1 MAHPQTLQVLLNQ
14 LAKLPGLGPR
24 SAQRAALALLG
35 APEKLTQLVNALHAA
50 GEHLGHCSLCG
61 NLAERDAFSPNQAL
75 VCSVCADSRR
85 DASLLCVVETVA
97 DIWALERSG
106 TFTGRY
112 HVLGGVVSA
121 LQGVAPEDL
130 NLSLLEQRLCDASPA
145 VEEVI
150 LALGASLEGQTTSH
164 LVAMLVQRVA
174 PSATLTTLAK
184 GMPVGA
190 SVDYM
195 DEGTLGVALAHRQRL

>member
-35 APEKLTQLVNALHAA
+35 APEKLEHLVSALREA
-50 GEHLGHCSLCG
+50 GQNLGHCSLCG
-61 NLAERDAFSPNQAL
+61 NLAERDAFSPNSAL
-75 VCSVCADSRR
+75 VCSVCADGRR
-85 DASLLCVVETVA
+85 DTTTLCVVETVA

-106 TFTGRY
+106 TFKGRY

-130 NLSLLEQRLCDASPA
+130 NLSMLEQRLRDATPPIA
-145 VEEVI
+145 EVI

-164 LVAMLVQRVA
+164 LVAMLVQRCA
-174 PSATLTTLAK
+174 PQAALTTLAK

-195 DEGTLGVALAHRQRL
+195 DEGTLGVALEHRQRL